1 MKLERLPRY
10 GCGQEIRMLKRR
22 RYVDD
27 GDLCPPY
34 QFPEKV
40 LPYVNVLR
48 VGVGD
53 RLLRELHCTLITL
66 EHPYATRMRHQG
78 T

>member
-1 MKLERLPRY
+1 
-10 GCGQEIRMLKRR
+10 MLKRR

-66 EHPYATRMRHQG
+66 EPVSYTHLTLPTIYSV
-78 T
+78 